1 MQDRRNRVD
10 WADLELFLAVA
21 RGGSLAAAASI
32 LRVDASTVHRR
43 IASLEEALRSRL
55 FARSPRGYALTNAGQ
70 ELLPYATAM
79 DEQAA
84 AARRKLAARD
94 EALTGTVRLS
104 AIDDV
109 AAILS
114 PIVAS
119 FRAKH
124 PGVTVAVDMRSAFA
138 DLARQQADVA
148 LRLSTRAPEGD
159 LVAKHVAKLAVAFYA
174 SRAYLARHGRPERVE
189 DLRDHAIVRGD
200 AGLPVDA
207 RGADA
212 RRPFE
217 RRARGLSQP
226 VADRTPRGDTRRH
239 GHRDA
244 GLLHG
249 RSRTIPR
256 AAALRG
262 VRPQRQRLA
271 PRSRRP
277 APERAR
283 ARLHEHAYAALVAQ
297 RPLFEG
303 HARQPAERR
312 PSGSLGR
319 TKGNADPRARTRR
332 ARTRL
337 TG

>member
-1 MQDRRNRVD
+1 MDARPKESRQSRASVD

-21 RGGSLAAAASI
+21 RGGSLAAAAAT

-43 IASLEEALRSRL
+43 VASLEEALRSRL
-55 FARSPRGYALTNAGQ
+55 FARSPRGYALTSAGH

-84 AARRKLAARD
+84 AARRRLAARD
-94 EALTGTVRLS
+94 EALTGTVRIS

-124 PGVTVAVDMRSAFA
+124 PGVSVAVDMRSAFA

-148 LRLSTRAPEGD
+148 VRVSTRAPEGD

-174 SRAYLARHGRPERVE
+174 SRAYLARQGRPERVE

-200 AGLPVDA
+200 AGLPSMP
-207 RGADA
+207 G
-212 RRPFE
+212 E
-217 RRARGLSQP
+217 RTLDGHSSAERVAFRSQSFI
-226 VADRTPRGDTRRH
+226 A
-239 GHRDA
+239 
-244 GLLHG
+244 
-249 RSRTIPR
+249 
-256 AAALRG
+256 
-262 VRPQRQRLA
+262 RLA
-271 PRSRRP
+271 AIRDGVGLGVLGCFMGDREPSLVRLPFAVSDPNVNVWLLVHVDLRQNARV
-277 APERAR
+277 RAFS
-283 ARLHEHAYAALVAQ
+283 EHTYAALVAR

-303 HARQPAERR
+303 HAPQP
-312 PSGSLGR
+312 GG
-319 TKGNADPRARTRR
+319 RR
-332 ARTRL
+332 APRPRGRAT
-337 TG
+337 